1 MAMRFKIRLV
11 QPCVAGVILSL
22 AVALAPR
29 PAFGE
34 GQKTTNTTSTGVIT
48 PNSNLP
54 TGFQPTPQFVNGKV
68 ALDDGTLP
76 PAGVPIERVCAGI
89 VHTEGRSDQKGGFGF
104 ELGHEDL
111 VQ

>member
-11 QPCVAGVILSL
+11 QPCVAGGILSL

-68 ALDDGTLP
+68 ALDDGP
-76 PAGVPIERVCAGI
+76 PPPDRKSTRLNSSHLGISYAGFCL
-89 VHTEGRSDQKGGFGF
+89 K
-104 ELGHEDL
+104 
-111 VQ
+111 